1 MYQNSHSMNLQDHL
15 TTILLFVSGHEYS
28 NGHNSTKIIFFCGAI
43 STHKLNLP
51 FSVPEEMISKEK
63 DSAITYDLH

>member
-1 MYQNSHSMNLQDHL
+1 M
-15 TTILLFVSGHEYS
+15 
-28 NGHNSTKIIFFCGAI
+28 

-63 DSAITYDLH
+63 DSGITYDLH